1 MLEAL
6 TLLVLGA
13 QLAVILSQYRVYH
26 RQASI
31 MDL

>member
-13 QLAVILSQYRVYH
+13 QLAVILLRYRVYH